1 MPSFLAPAFRPGE
14 SAGGNRGDAVPRGE
28 KLLAFVLLSVA
39 LVLRCF
45 YIFRFRYDSDE
56 PQHLHTTWGWTQHL
70 LQYRDFFDNHTPLFH
85 LLFSPLVA
93 ALGERADILDFMRF
107 AIVPLWFVCLWCVWK
122 IGSTLF
128 SPRAGLWAAVFIA
141 LLPWWFFPAL
151 EYRTDNLWTPLWLAA
166 LTVLVSGRMSC
177 WRGFAGGV
185 LLGLCFCA
193 SMKTTVL
200 FAAAALAAL
209 AAPQLVARDF
219 SLREIGRSLRA
230 AWPVVAGALLAPA
243 ALCAFFAAQGAW
255 GEFYYGVIKHNILPG
270 VDAKNHPAWL
280 RLIFPLAL
288 PFLGYVATRIAR
300 GVPERALAERRVFV
314 FLVAGLYYAALYSF
328 WTLLTRQDFLPFY
341 PVAAI
346 LAAPLLA
353 WFAEAR
359 GRPFCVLCGVGIA
372 GIAFILGGRPPWID
386 GTVRER
392 EILRDTLRLTRP
404 GEFVMDFKGE
414 CVFRQRAFRFV
425 TEPLTFVRLRRGL
438 IADTIAA
445 DIAAKKVMV
454 VLNQDRWF
462 PKGGAAFMAEN
473 FLPVGHLRVAGKV
486 LAKGPV
492 ETGAPIVFQ
501 VALTAPYALWD
512 GGQPVTGTLDGTPYA
527 GPRELATGPHEFRL
541 AENHARLAIIWQRAL
556 EAGFTPE
563 VEQPKWEYFR

>member
-1 MPSFLAPAFRPGE
+1 MPSSSAPAPHTGE
-14 SAGGNRGDAVPRGE
+14 SAGGNGGAAIPKNER
-28 KLLAFVLLSVA
+28 LLAAALLLAA
-39 LVLRCF
+39 LALRCF

-122 IGSTLF
+122 IACALF
-128 SPRAGLWAAVFIA
+128 SPRAGLWAAVIIA

-151 EYRTDNLWTPLWLAA
+151 EYRTDNLWTPLWLGA
-166 LTVLVSGRMSC
+166 LTVLVTGRMSC

-200 FAAAALAAL
+200 FGASAIAALAAS
-209 AAPQLVARDF
+209 QLVARGF
-219 SLREIGRSLRA
+219 SLRETGRSLRA

-255 GEFYYGVIKHNILPG
+255 KEFFYGVIQHNILPG

-288 PFLGYVATRIAR
+288 PFLGFAATRIAR
-300 GVPERALAERRVFV
+300 RVPERALAGRRVFV

-341 PVAAI
+341 PVVAI

-353 WFAEAR
+353 WLAETR
-359 GRPFCVLCGVGIA
+359 WHPLPVLA
-372 GIAFILGGRPPWID
+372 GIGAFEIALILSGRPPWID

-404 GEFVMDFKGE
+404 GDYVMDFKGE
-414 CVFRQRAFRFV
+414 CVFRRRAFFYV
-425 TEPLTFVRLRRGL
+425 TEPLTYVRLQKGL
-438 IADTIAA
+438 IADTVAA
-445 DIAAKKVMV
+445 DIVGKKALVA
-454 VLNQDRWF
+454 LNQDRWY
-462 PKGGAAFMAEN
+462 PKKAAAFMSEN

-486 LAKGPV
+486 LAKEPV
-492 ETGAPIVFQ
+492 GAGAPVAFQ
-501 VALTAPYALWD
+501 VAVPALYALWD
-512 GGQPVTGTLDGTPYA
+512 SGPPVTGTLDGTPYT
-527 GPRELATGPHEFRL
+527 GPRDIAAGPHEFRP
-541 AENHARLAIIWQRAL
+541 AENHPRLAIIWQRAL

-563 VEQPKWEYFR
+563 VKQPKWEYFR